1 MDTRIREL
9 REAQGL
15 SRRELAD
22 RAGLSYTALTK
33 WESGTNEIGFDKA
46 VVIARALRCDVSDLV
61 TNAPQHDYEF
71 DHLARNYRAMAPEG
85 RAALLATSDA
95 LAAQFPLKVGG
106 GGRRC
111 LTKRHRRPSS
121 RRNMRPHCIRI
132 PTAMH

>member
-1 MDTRIREL
+1 METRIREL

-61 TNAPQHDYEF
+61 TNAPQHDYDF
-71 DHLARNYRAMAPEG
+71 DHLAQNYRSMAPEG

-95 LAAQFPLKVGG
+95 LAAQFPLRPAENRGG
-106 GGRRC
+106 GC
-111 LTKRHRRPSS
+111 SMPE
-121 RRNMRPHCIRI
+121 N
-132 PTAMH
+132 A

>member
-1 MDTRIREL
+1 METRIREL

-61 TNAPQHDYEF
+61 TNAPQHDYDF
-71 DHLARNYRAMAPEG
+71 DHLAQNYRSMAPEG

-95 LAAQFPLKVGG
+95 LAAQFPLRPAENCGG
-106 GGRRC
+106 GGAPCLRTPRVRR
-111 LTKRHRRPSS
+111 RRLLC
-121 RRNMRPHCIRI
+121 RRRAISF
-132 PTAMH
+132 